1 MFCMHVIGLII
12 SICAQLTLRANA
24 RCNEKRCTCETQKS
38 DDEYAQ
44 KTFRNFGFGRPFGV
58 SFALA
63 IFLILIAGLFGV
75 NFACKAKQFSFS
87 KRVSSVAKYFQ
98 SLQMA
103 MPIVENDVV
112 ELNVG
117 GVKFSTSADTLGR
130 DVDSML
136 AAMLRNSDSLDSKQI
151 KKGRI
156 FIDRDGER
164 FRAVLNYLRNPA
176 AFVKTQLET
185 LSAAR
190 ELLEEQEFSVGRP

>member
-1 MFCMHVIGLII
+1 
-12 SICAQLTLRANA
+12 
-24 RCNEKRCTCETQKS
+24 
-38 DDEYAQ
+38 
-44 KTFRNFGFGRPFGV
+44 
-58 SFALA
+58 
-63 IFLILIAGLFGV
+63 
-75 NFACKAKQFSFS
+75 
-87 KRVSSVAKYFQ
+87 
-98 SLQMA
+98 MA

-136 AAMLRNSDSLDSKQI
+136 AAMLRNSDRLDSKQI

-190 ELLEEQEFSVGRP
+190 ELLEEAEFFCLADLKNYATNEIARIEAEKEKELVRVARRRRASTTLRAV